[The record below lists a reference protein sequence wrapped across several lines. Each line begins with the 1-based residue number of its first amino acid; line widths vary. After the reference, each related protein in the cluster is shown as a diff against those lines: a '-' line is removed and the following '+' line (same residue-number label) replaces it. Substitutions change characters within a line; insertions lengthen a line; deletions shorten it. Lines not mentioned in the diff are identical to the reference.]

1 MKLINALI
9 LSAVSI
15 GRGTIVAV
23 RSVVTKDVTPV
34 TFVVGIPAKKIGDIS
49 A

>member
-1 MKLINALI
+1 MDALI

-23 RSVVTKDVTPV
+23 RSVVTKDLPPM